1 VNGVSFPH
9 FVQASAE
16 EALKSIWFKH
26 ATNAEINRLM
36 EKGVEQLQRPA
47 SLPEALETFE
57 QAVKLDPMFAESW
70 NKVATVMFLQ
80 RRWVSVYLEHIGVH
94 FVLCTEAAIYS

>member
-1 VNGVSFPH
+1 M
-9 FVQASAE
+9 
-16 EALKSIWFKH
+16 
-26 ATNAEINRLM
+26 LM
-36 EKGVEQLQRPA
+36 DKGVEQLQRPA

-80 RRWVSVYLEHIGVH
+80 RRCAPRPSAD
-94 FVLCTEAAIYS
+94 CTEPGCETSSGTSR